1 MNCQIASAASHGL
14 ESLHRPLVR
23 FWFLRW
29 LWLLAPPA
37 LMALLFAPH
46 GALAQDAHRLTTAT
60 VSIQYKN
67 LRQAQ
72 KSVTL
77 PYYWDF
83 VEPGESGTARF
94 DLGTVDN
101 RDRQI
106 DSIYIPR
113 IGNKHV
119 VTLNG
124 HDLEADLP
132 EDLSNWGHASGPRF
146 IRIPPQ
152 RQTDSLHLVITLSAE
167 QMTNAGLSRVTLG
180 QAAELRSRYL
190 QRKFWDIDSRWISCA
205 ISAFLALFSWALW
218 AKQRE
223 ASILYYCLSEICWTV
238 LSARMIVP
246 NPPLSE
252 SMWQV
257 VTFILPIFVGSASLA
272 LYLYRLQPI
281 RHPNSI
287 ANGSYL
293 MPVAGVSTLL
303 CGLTGNRYL
312 MAALLLPVSAALVH
326 LVYLNLRAIIQSRD
340 KASLHVLITF
350 SGAMILLAVQF
361 CIFTLSRNAYEQ
373 INLIRLVWVFVGISF
388 AKSMLDRIA
397 HANLMLSTAAKVL
410 RQSLPQQPDEL
421 AQALE
426 ASQRQHISEG
436 AQQERLR
443 LIHDLH
449 DGVGSQLSSTLDLA
463 QQQGSNGSD
472 MVPHLRKT
480 LEQLKLTV
488 DALEE
493 GDGNLESIIASVR
506 YRLAPRIEAVGVQLK
521 WQVDALPP
529 FEHWTSQHA
538 LHLQMLLLEAFD
550 NSIKHA
556 TRHQIEF
563 TATPFTH
570 AGQSGVTLTLKD
582 MGPGFPWPPAETTPS
597 QQKKGKGLGIMLYR
611 AEKIGA
617 RLDIQS
623 SPDGT
628 TLTLELNSPRTHPP
642 RAL

>member
-1 MNCQIASAASHGL
+1 MTCHTAGAAKHRID
-14 ESLHRPLVR
+14 SLRGPLAR
-23 FWFLRW
+23 LWCWRW
-29 LWLLAPPA
+29 LGLLA
-37 LMALLFAPH
+37 LLALLALPH
-46 GALAQDAHRLTTAT
+46 GAQAHEATRLTSAT

-67 LRQAQ
+67 QRQAQ
-72 KSVTL
+72 KSVSL

-113 IGNKHV
+113 LGNKHV

-124 HDLEADLP
+124 HDLEAELP
-132 EDLSNWGHASGPRF
+132 EDLSHWGHASGPRF
-146 IRIPPQ
+146 ILIPPQ

-180 QAAELRSRYL
+180 QATELRSRYL

-205 ISAFLALFSWALW
+205 ISAFLALFSLALW

-223 ASILYYCLSEICWTV
+223 ASIFYYCLSEICWTV

-246 NPPLSE
+246 DPPLSE
-252 SMWQV
+252 SLWQV

-272 LYLYRLQPI
+272 LYLYRLQPN
-281 RHPNSI
+281 RHPNDI
-287 ANGSYL
+287 ANGTYL
-293 MPVAGVSTLL
+293 MPMAGVSTLL

-312 MAALLLPVSAALVH
+312 MAALLVPVSAALLH
-326 LVYLNLRAIIQSRD
+326 LAYLNLRAIIESRD
-340 KASLHVLITF
+340 KGSIHVLLTF
-350 SGAMILLAVQF
+350 SVAMILVALQVG
-361 CIFTLSRNAYEQ
+361 IFTLSRNAYEQ
-373 INLIRLVWVFVGISF
+373 INLIRLVWVFVSISF

-410 RQSLPQQPDEL
+410 RQPLPQQPDEL

-426 ASQRQHISEG
+426 ASRRQHLSDG

-449 DGVGSQLSSTLDLA
+449 DGVGSQLSSTLDMA
-463 QQQGSNGSD
+463 QQQDSNGSD

-493 GDGNLESIIASVR
+493 SDGNLESIIASVR

-538 LHLQMLLLEAFD
+538 LHLQMILLEAFD
-550 NSIKHA
+550 NSIKYA

-563 TATPFTH
+563 TANTVTEH
-570 AGQSGVTLTLKD
+570 EKGAVTLTLKD
-582 MGPGFPWPPAETTPS
+582 RGPGFVWPQPEN
-597 QQKKGKGLGIMLYR
+597 KILGGRGRGIGIMFYR
-611 AEKIGA
+611 ADKIDA
-617 RLDIQS
+617 QLDIRS
-623 SPDGT
+623 TSDGT
-628 TLTLELNSPRTHPP
+628 TVNIRLIQR
-642 RAL
+642 

>member
-1 MNCQIASAASHGL
+1 MSCQTASAATKHCL
-14 ESLHRPLVR
+14 ENLHHPQLRLWCLQRP
-23 FWFLRW
+23 WGW
-29 LWLLAPPA
+29 LWLLA
-37 LMALLFAPH
+37 LLALLFFSH
-46 GALAQDAHRLTTAT
+46 GAQAQEPIRLTTAT

-67 LRQAQ
+67 LSQAQ
-72 KSVTL
+72 KLAAL

-124 HDLEADLP
+124 HDLEAELP
-132 EDLSNWGHASGPRF
+132 EDLSNWGHTSGPRF

-272 LYLYRLQPI
+272 LYLYRLQPT
-281 RHPNSI
+281 RHPNNI
-287 ANGSYL
+287 ANGTYL

-350 SGAMILLAVQF
+350 SGAMILLAVQL

-410 RQSLPQQPDEL
+410 RQPLPQQPDEL

-426 ASQRQHISEG
+426 ASQRQHLSEG

-463 QQQGSNGSD
+463 QQQGSSGSD

-506 YRLAPRIEAVGVQLK
+506 YRLAPRIGAVGVQLK

-550 NSIKHA
+550 NSIKYA

-563 TATPFTH
+563 TASAFTEH
-570 AGQSGVTLTLKD
+570 EKAAVTLTLKD
-582 MGPGFPWPPAETTPS
+582 WGPGFVWPRPENQTPGCR
-597 QQKKGKGLGIMLYR
+597 GKGIGIMFYR
-611 AEKIGA
+611 ADKIDA
-617 RLDIQS
+617 QLDIRS
-623 SPDGT
+623 TPDGT
-628 TLTLELNSPRTHPP
+628 IVNIQLIQR
-642 RAL
+642 